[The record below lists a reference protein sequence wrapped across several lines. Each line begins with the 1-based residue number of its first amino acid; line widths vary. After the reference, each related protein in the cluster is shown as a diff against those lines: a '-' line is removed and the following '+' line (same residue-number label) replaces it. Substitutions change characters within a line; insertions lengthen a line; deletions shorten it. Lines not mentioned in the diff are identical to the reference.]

1 MTEFLNYSPQTIEP
15 KWQKNWYESNLYRA
29 TDQDIKRPKKYILVE
44 FPYPSGAALHVGH
57 AFRFTVPDVYSRY
70 LRMKGYNVLFPIGY
84 DAFGLPTEERAR
96 KEGKNPVVTTEEN
109 IQAFRG
115 QLHRLGYG
123 FDWEREVNTT
133 DPAYYKWTQWIFA
146 ELYKAGL
153 VAQRE
158 VELWWCE
165 ELATV
170 LANEE
175 VLDDPNTPGAK
186 ISERGEHPVE
196 RRVMTQWV
204 IKITEYADKLLEGLE
219 VVDWPNSIKDM
230 QRNWIGKSTGYEI
243 QWQVLDSKH
252 NGTGVTLTAFTTRL
266 DTLPG
271 VTFLVVAPESEIA
284 ITLLT
289 DEHRREAEE
298 YIQQVQNKSDRER
311 AIGKDKSGVFTG
323 SYVQNPLTGE
333 SLPVYLA
340 DYVLSG
346 YGTGV
351 VMGMPGHD
359 ARDREFAEL
368 FDLPTIL
375 TTELPKNWDLN
386 QIYTERGVQVNS
398 GGLDGLDRDEVVSRI
413 FDSLEKLHKIKAK
426 TNYKLRDWVFSRQRY
441 WGEPFPFEYHKITGP
456 VVEGEEVILIEGEN
470 YRLEVLPASRL
481 PLLLPEVVDYL
492 PSSDG
497 RSPLAKT
504 DWIHIRDASGA
515 IIGRHES
522 DTMPNWAGSCWYY
535 LRYTDPKNTDVF
547 ASRENLEYWL
557 PVDIYFGGSEHT
569 TLHLL
574 YSRMWHRFL
583 YDQGLVPTPEP
594 YQRRINGGM
603 LLGPDGRKMSKSLGN
618 VISPDTKILEY
629 GADALR
635 LYINFIGPYDAT
647 VIWQEGGLKACR
659 TVLDR
664 IWKLQ
669 TKIIPDYQDSKVV
682 ISALHLFIQEISEN
696 LENLKT
702 NVCVA
707 KIMSFTTLLR
717 NQDTISQSIWLQF
730 LQIISVF
737 VPHIADEL
745 WSKSAQKGSIHL
757 STWPVYNPDL
767 IVTDT
772 VVYAIQVNGKIRA
785 QLQLS
790 PNLSEAEIKAEALT
804 AVNKWIDG
812 KTPKFMKVIP
822 NKLVT
827 IAV

>member
-1 MTEFLNYSPQTIEP
+1 MTELLNYSPQIIEP
-15 KWQKNWYESNLYRA
+15 KWQKNWYDSNLYRA
-29 TDQDIKRPKKYILVE
+29 VDQDIKRPKKYILVE

-70 LRMKGYNVLFPIGY
+70 LRMQGYNVLFPIGY

-146 ELYKAGL
+146 ELYRAGL

-175 VLDDPNTPGAK
+175 VLDDPNTLGGK
-186 ISERGEHPVE
+186 ISERGEHSVE

-204 IKITEYADKLLEGLE
+204 IKITEYADKLLEGLD

-243 QWQVLDSKH
+243 QWQVLDSKY

-284 ITLLT
+284 TTLLT
-289 DEHRREAEE
+289 DEHRRGAEE

-398 GGLDGLDRDEVVSRI
+398 GDLDGLDRDEVVSRI

-456 VVEGEEVILIEGEN
+456 VIEGEEVILIEGEN

-492 PSSDG
+492 PSADG

-504 DWIHIRDASGA
+504 DWIHIRDTSGS

-535 LRYTDPKNTDVF
+535 LRYTDPKNAEAF
-547 ASRENLEYWL
+547 AARENLEYWL

-669 TKIIPDYQDSKVV
+669 TKAIPDYQDSKVV

-717 NQDTISQSIWLQF
+717 NQDTISQSTWFQF
-730 LQIISVF
+730 LQVISVF
-737 VPHIADEL
+737 VPHITEEL
-745 WSKSAQKGSIHL
+745 WSKSTQKSSIHL

-790 PNLSEAEIKAEALT
+790 PDLSETEIKAEALA